1 MVTYKMPKQPTQYY
15 CEICNFNSSKKSNY
29 DIHLTTA
36 KHTKILNGDN
46 NQSVK
51 CPTCESVNCHKCQ
64 CGKCFKH
71 RQGLSRHRNNCNYNS
86 SQESKMKE
94 VTDNDDKL
102 SNTIIMLVKQ
112 NQELVKENQ
121 EFKQLMI
128 DQNQTDLIFDL
139 VKENQEFKQL
149 LIDQNKQ
156 MMKMAGN
163 MGNNTVNN
171 TNNVNSH
178 NKFNLNVFL
187 NEDCKN
193 AMSLT
198 DFVNSMNL
206 TIEDFIQTGELGF
219 VDGISKVMV
228 ERINNMELHDRPV
241 HCTDLKRETVYVKD
255 QDKWEKD
262 EEKVRLRK
270 AVNNVAKDN
279 KSLTSEWM
287 EATPDVN
294 TSGTANYENFFKYS
308 QSALGGMGTDKN
320 KAFEDKIMKNIMK
333 ETTIDRG
340 QSTE

>member
-1 MVTYKMPKQPTQYY
+1 MNDKYLGAKRATIYRCDSCDFNCIKKYDYERHLSTRKHLKIHEDNGIGAITGKQSYSCDCGNVYKYH
-15 CEICNFNSSKKSNY
+15 S
-29 DIHLTTA
+29 
-36 KHTKILNGDN
+36 
-46 NQSVK
+46 
-51 CPTCESVNCHKCQ
+51 
-64 CGKCFKH
+64 
-71 RQGLSRHRNNCNYNS
+71 GLSRHKKTCTHTEPTNA
-86 SQESKMKE
+86 
-94 VTDNDDKL
+94 
-102 SNTIIMLVKQ
+102 NTILDNPSLMVELLKQ
-112 NQELVKENQ
+112 
-121 EFKQLMI
+121 
-128 DQNQTDLIFDL
+128 
-139 VKENQEFKQL
+139 NQEFKQL
-149 LIDQNKQ
+149 LVDQNKQ
-156 MMKMAGN
+156 MMEMAGN
-163 MGNNTVNN
+163 MGNMGNTVNN
-171 TNNVNSH
+171 NNTNNNVNSH

-198 DFVNSMNL
+198 DFVNTMNL

-333 ETTIDRG
+333 ETIIDRDRG

>member
-1 MVTYKMPKQPTQYY
+1 MTVRKTQFAPHSDRTIYQ
-15 CEICNFNSSKKSNY
+15 CIECNFNTHNKKDYNK
-29 DIHLTTA
+29 HLLTA
-36 KHTKILNGDN
+36 KHMRLINPINKTPKY
-46 NQSVK
+46 
-51 CPTCESVNCHKCQ
+51 PTCG
-64 CGKCFKH
+64 CGKEYKH
-71 RQGLSRHRNNCNYNS
+71 MS
-86 SQESKMKE
+86 SLWKHKKTCTHTPNPTNE
-94 VTDNDDKL
+94 VTENESCESPVVTVSD
-102 SNTIIMLVKQ
+102 NTIMILIKQ
-112 NQELVKENQ
+112 NIELVK
-121 EFKQLMI
+121 
-128 DQNQTDLIFDL
+128 D
-139 VKENQEFKQL
+139 NQEFKQL

-156 MMKMAGN
+156 MMEMAGN

-171 TNNVNSH
+171 TNNNVNSH

-228 ERINNMELHDRPV
+228 ERINNMDLHDRPV

-294 TSGTANYENFFKYS
+294 TSGTENYENFFKYS

-340 QSTE
+340 QSIK

>member
-1 MVTYKMPKQPTQYY
+1 MDTILVQKGSAKYNCVKCNYTTERKSQYDRHKLTSKHKRIH
-15 CEICNFNSSKKSNY
+15 ENTDNSSNKFKSYICDKCNNEYKFHSGLWKHKKTCNK
-29 DIHLTTA
+29 IP
-36 KHTKILNGDN
+36 HTIN
-46 NQSVK
+46 
-51 CPTCESVNCHKCQ
+51 
-64 CGKCFKH
+64 
-71 RQGLSRHRNNCNYNS
+71 
-86 SQESKMKE
+86 
-94 VTDNDDKL
+94 VTEINTNEPANA
-102 SNTIIMLVKQ
+102 NTILDNPSLMVELLKQ
-112 NQELVKENQ
+112 
-121 EFKQLMI
+121 
-128 DQNQTDLIFDL
+128 
-139 VKENQEFKQL
+139 NQEFKQL

-156 MMKMAGN
+156 MMEIAGN
-163 MGNNTVNN
+163 MGNMGNTVNN
-171 TNNVNSH
+171 NNTNNNVNSH

-320 KAFEDKIMKNIMK
+320 KAFEDKIMKNILK
-333 ETTIDRG
+333 ETIIDRG

>member
-1 MVTYKMPKQPTQYY
+1 MTNVKNASIHV
-15 CEICNFNSSKKSNY
+15 CEICNFKCSKRSNY
-29 DIHLTTA
+29 VIHLTTA
-36 KHTKILNGDN
+36 KHIRLTNTNAKMPNVPNVYICD
-46 NQSVK
+46 
-51 CPTCESVNCHKCQ
+51 
-64 CGKCFKH
+64 CGKEYKH
-71 RQGLSRHRNNCNYNS
+71 MS
-86 SQESKMKE
+86 SLCKHKKTCTHTTDE
-94 VTDNDDKL
+94 VSDDKIDTL
-102 SNTIIMLVKQ
+102 SNTIM
-112 NQELVKENQ
+112 
-121 EFKQLMI
+121 M
-128 DQNQTDLIFDL
+128 L

-156 MMKMAGN
+156 MMEMAGN
-163 MGNNTVNN
+163 MGNMGNTVNNNTNNVNNN

-219 VDGISKVMV
+219 IDGISKVMV
-228 ERINNMELHDRPV
+228 ERIHNMDLHDRPV
-241 HCTDLKRETVYVKD
+241 HCTDLKRETVYIKD

-262 EEKVRLRK
+262 EDKVRLRK

-294 TSGTANYENFFKYS
+294 TSGTENYENFFKYS

>member
-1 MVTYKMPKQPTQYY
+1 MDTVLVQKGSAKYNCVKCNYTTERKSQY
-15 CEICNFNSSKKSNY
+15 ERHNLTSKHKRIHENTDNSSNKFKSYICDKCNNEYKFHSGLWKHKKTCNK
-29 DIHLTTA
+29 IP
-36 KHTKILNGDN
+36 HTIKATEINTNEPANANTMLDN
-46 NQSVK
+46 PSLMV
-51 CPTCESVNCHKCQ
+51 E
-64 CGKCFKH
+64 
-71 RQGLSRHRNNCNYNS
+71 L
-86 SQESKMKE
+86 
-94 VTDNDDKL
+94 L
-102 SNTIIMLVKQ
+102 KQ
-112 NQELVKENQ
+112 
-121 EFKQLMI
+121 
-128 DQNQTDLIFDL
+128 
-139 VKENQEFKQL
+139 NQEFKQL

-156 MMKMAGN
+156 MMEMAGN
-163 MGNNTVNN
+163 MVNMGNTVNNN

-228 ERINNMELHDRPV
+228 ERIHNMDLHDRPV
-241 HCTDLKRETVYVKD
+241 HCTDLKRETVYIKD
-255 QDKWEKD
+255 RDKWEKD
-262 EEKVRLRK
+262 DDKVRLRK

-279 KSLTSEWM
+279 RSLTSEWM

>member
-1 MVTYKMPKQPTQYY
+1 MTNVKNASIHV
-15 CEICNFNSSKKSNY
+15 CEICNFKCSKQSNY
-29 DIHLTTA
+29 VIHLTTA
-36 KHTKILNGDN
+36 KHIRLTNTNAKMPNVPNVYICD
-46 NQSVK
+46 
-51 CPTCESVNCHKCQ
+51 
-64 CGKCFKH
+64 CGKEYKH
-71 RQGLSRHRNNCNYNS
+71 MS
-86 SQESKMKE
+86 SLCKHKKTCTHTTDE
-94 VTDNDDKL
+94 VSDDKIDTL
-102 SNTIIMLVKQ
+102 SNTIM
-112 NQELVKENQ
+112 
-121 EFKQLMI
+121 M
-128 DQNQTDLIFDL
+128 L

-156 MMKMAGN
+156 MMEMAGN
-163 MGNNTVNN
+163 MGNTVNN

-219 VDGISKVMV
+219 IDGISKVMV
-228 ERINNMELHDRPV
+228 ERIHNMDLHDRPV
-241 HCTDLKRETVYVKD
+241 HCTDLKRETVYIKD
-255 QDKWEKD
+255 RDKWEKD
-262 EEKVRLRK
+262 DDKVRLRK

-279 KSLTSEWM
+279 RSLTSEWM

-340 QSTE
+340 QSTK

>member
-1 MVTYKMPKQPTQYY
+1 MTNVKNASIHV
-15 CEICNFNSSKKSNY
+15 CEICNFKCSKQSNY
-29 DIHLTTA
+29 VIHLTTA
-36 KHTKILNGDN
+36 KHIRLTNTNAKMPNVPNVYICD
-46 NQSVK
+46 
-51 CPTCESVNCHKCQ
+51 
-64 CGKCFKH
+64 CGKEYKH
-71 RQGLSRHRNNCNYNS
+71 MS
-86 SQESKMKE
+86 SLCKHKKTCTHTTDE
-94 VTDNDDKL
+94 VTDINTSQPHTVTEND
-102 SNTIIMLVKQ
+102 NAIVMLIKQ
-112 NQELVKENQ
+112 NIELVK
-121 EFKQLMI
+121 
-128 DQNQTDLIFDL
+128 D
-139 VKENQEFKQL
+139 NQEFKQL

-156 MMKMAGN
+156 MMEMASN
-163 MGNNTVNN
+163 MGNNNN
-171 TNNVNSH
+171 NNNNNVNSH

-228 ERINNMELHDRPV
+228 ERINNMDLHDRPV

-340 QSTE
+340 QSTK

>member
-1 MVTYKMPKQPTQYY
+1 MTIKTSKNDSKFI
-15 CEICNFNSSKKSNY
+15 CETCSFECSKKGDY
-29 DIHLTTA
+29 KRHLLTR
-36 KHTKILNGDN
+36 KHTIVTN
-46 NQSVK
+46 NDIITSK
-51 CPTCESVNCHKCQ
+51 TFACC
-64 CGKCFKH
+64 CGKTYKH
-71 RQGLSRHRNNCNYNS
+71 RQNLHTHKKTCTHTTD
-86 SQESKMKE
+86 E
-94 VTDNDDKL
+94 VTDINTSQPHTVTAND
-102 SNTIIMLVKQ
+102 NAIVMLIKQ
-112 NQELVKENQ
+112 NIELVK
-121 EFKQLMI
+121 
-128 DQNQTDLIFDL
+128 D
-139 VKENQEFKQL
+139 NQEFKQL

-156 MMKMAGN
+156 MMEMAGN
-163 MGNNTVNN
+163 MGNTVNN
-171 TNNVNSH
+171 NNNNNNVNSH

-228 ERINNMELHDRPV
+228 ERINNMDLHDRPV

>member
-1 MVTYKMPKQPTQYY
+1 MPKQPAQYY

-36 KHTKILNGDN
+36 KHNKILNGDN

-121 EFKQLMI
+121 EFKQL
-128 DQNQTDLIFDL
+128 
-139 VKENQEFKQL
+139 

-156 MMKMAGN
+156 MMEMAGN
-163 MGNNTVNN
+163 MGNTVNN
-171 TNNVNSH
+171 NNNTSNVNSH

-198 DFVNSMNL
+198 DFVNTMNL

-228 ERINNMELHDRPV
+228 ERINNMDLHDRPV

-262 EEKVRLRK
+262 VEKVRLRK

-340 QSTE
+340 QSAE

>member
-1 MVTYKMPKQPTQYY
+1 MTNVKNASIHV
-15 CEICNFNSSKKSNY
+15 CEICNFKCSKQSNY
-29 DIHLTTA
+29 VIHLTTA
-36 KHTKILNGDN
+36 KHIRLTNTNAKMPNVPNVYICD
-46 NQSVK
+46 
-51 CPTCESVNCHKCQ
+51 
-64 CGKCFKH
+64 CGKEYKH
-71 RQGLSRHRNNCNYNS
+71 MS
-86 SQESKMKE
+86 SLCKHKKTCTHTTDE
-94 VTDNDDKL
+94 VSDDKIDTL
-102 SNTIIMLVKQ
+102 SNTIM
-112 NQELVKENQ
+112 
-121 EFKQLMI
+121 M
-128 DQNQTDLIFDL
+128 L

-156 MMKMAGN
+156 MMEMAGN
-163 MGNNTVNN
+163 MGNNNNN
-171 TNNVNSH
+171 TNNNVNSH

-198 DFVNSMNL
+198 DFVNTMNL

-228 ERINNMELHDRPV
+228 ERINNMDLHDRPV

-262 EEKVRLRK
+262 EDKVRLRK

-279 KSLTSEWM
+279 RSLTSEWM

-340 QSTE
+340 QSTK

>member
-1 MVTYKMPKQPTQYY
+1 MTNIIPNQTPMRPKCIYQCT
-15 CEICNFNSSKKSNY
+15 ECNFNTRNKKDYNK
-29 DIHLTTA
+29 HLLTA
-36 KHTKILNGDN
+36 KHICLTNPINKTPKN
-46 NQSVK
+46 
-51 CPTCESVNCHKCQ
+51 PTCG
-64 CGKCFKH
+64 CGKEYKH
-71 RQGLSRHRNNCNYNS
+71 MS
-86 SQESKMKE
+86 SLCKHKKTCTRTSNPTNEVIENESCESLM
-94 VTDNDDKL
+94 TGGNDDKQL
-102 SNTIIMLVKQ
+102 SNTIVMLIKQ
-112 NQELVKENQ
+112 NIELVK
-121 EFKQLMI
+121 
-128 DQNQTDLIFDL
+128 D
-139 VKENQEFKQL
+139 NQEFKQL

-156 MMKMAGN
+156 MMEMAGN

-171 TNNVNSH
+171 NNTNNNVNSH

-198 DFVNSMNL
+198 DFVNTMNL

-228 ERINNMELHDRPV
+228 ERINSMDLHDRPV

-279 KSLTSEWM
+279 RSLTSEWM

-294 TSGTANYENFFKYS
+294 TSGTENYENFFKYS

>member
-1 MVTYKMPKQPTQYY
+1 MVNIKH
-15 CEICNFNSSKKSNY
+15 SKKLVNFICETCAFECSNKQDY
-29 DIHLTTA
+29 TRHQMTA
-36 KHTKILNGDN
+36 KHKHRTNPNEKD
-46 NQSVK
+46 QK
-51 CPTCESVNCHKCQ
+51 TQRTCICD
-64 CGKCFKH
+64 CGKEYKH
-71 RQGLSRHRNNCNYNS
+71 RSSLCNHKKNCNNTPRDN
-86 SQESKMKE
+86 E
-94 VTDNDDKL
+94 VTERNISEPPVVTVSDDKIDTL
-102 SNTIIMLVKQ
+102 SNTIVMLIKQ
-112 NQELVKENQ
+112 NIELVK
-121 EFKQLMI
+121 
-128 DQNQTDLIFDL
+128 D
-139 VKENQEFKQL
+139 NQEFKQL

-156 MMKMAGN
+156 MMEMAGN
-163 MGNNTVNN
+163 MGNNNN
-171 TNNVNSH
+171 NNVNSH

-198 DFVNSMNL
+198 DFVNTMNL

-219 VDGISKVMV
+219 IDGISKVMV
-228 ERINNMELHDRPV
+228 ERIHNMDLHDRPV

-262 EEKVRLRK
+262 DDKVRLRK

-279 KSLTSEWM
+279 RSLTSEWM

>member
-1 MVTYKMPKQPTQYY
+1 MITVSIPKNPHIYVCESCNYRTSNKKDYNKHLVTG
-15 CEICNFNSSKKSNY
+15 
-29 DIHLTTA
+29 
-36 KHTKILNGDN
+36 KHTKIINGN
-46 NQSVK
+46 IRVTK
-51 CPTCESVNCHKCQ
+51 IPTVLTCH
-64 CGKCFKH
+64 CGNVYKY
-71 RQGLSRHRNNCNYNS
+71 RSGLSRHKKTCTHTS
-86 SQESKMKE
+86 STTDE
-94 VTDNDDKL
+94 VTENEPENDNA
-102 SNTIIMLVKQ
+102 IVMLIKQ
-112 NQELVKENQ
+112 NIELVK
-121 EFKQLMI
+121 
-128 DQNQTDLIFDL
+128 D
-139 VKENQEFKQL
+139 NQEFKQL

-156 MMKMAGN
+156 MMEMASN

-171 TNNVNSH
+171 TNNNVNSH

-228 ERINNMELHDRPV
+228 ERINNMDLHDRPV

-262 EEKVRLRK
+262 EEKVRLRN

-333 ETTIDRG
+333 ETIIDRDRG